1 MSRWKPLSADL
12 DPPVRQLVICLRRL
26 KDRTGLS
33 LARLAEQTG
42 YSAKSWERYLGGRT
56 LPPLEA
62 VQALARLADT
72 DPTPLLA
79 LHEVVTA
86 GRATA
91 RATGRTGR
99 SAPNGRAPRAETE
112 TGPGVW
118 QPEAAPEPGV
128 EPAASAQGPPRAPGR
143 ALRVALVA
151 SAVAA
156 VLALSSAALLAV
168 RLHGGDD
175 GPAAGPAVPPAV
187 AAAASAPAEARSYG
201 CHVHRTDGRWYAGN
215 SRTRRTEVAYGSV
228 GPDVAEAQC
237 LLRRAGISPGGI
249 DGIFGPLT
257 RWAVRDFQKR
267 SRLAVDG
274 RVGPHT
280 WKALRG

>member
-42 YSAKSWERYLGGRT
+42 YSAKSWERYLGGTT

-62 VQALARLADT
+62 VQALARLTDT

-86 GRATA
+86 GRAT
-91 RATGRTGR
+91 GRTGR
-99 SAPNGRAPRAETE
+99 SAPNGTAPRAETE
-112 TGPGVW
+112 AEPGVW
-118 QPEAAPEPGV
+118 QHEAAPEPWV
-128 EPAASAQGPPRAPGR
+128 EPAASVQGPPRAPGR

-175 GPAAGPAVPPAV
+175 GPAAGPAV
-187 AAAASAPAEARSYG
+187 AAAASATAEARSYG

-257 RWAVRDFQKR
+257 RRAVRDFQKR